1 MSRRAQLEA
10 QWQRVVTRHADKPTL
25 LSVTNGRDTIG
36 FVLSRGREGYEAFDA
51 SERSLGVFASMR
63 DAANR
68 VSDEVVP

>member
-10 QWQRVVTRHADKPTL
+10 QWQRVVTRHADKPL

-51 SERSLGVFASMR
+51 SERSLGTFASMR
-63 DAANR
+63 EAGNR
-68 VSDEVVP
+68 ISDEATL